1 MNERVSKEG
10 AMNAQVTAKEI
21 LNNLSPEARIL
32 AKRVLELERE
42 YLHVKNPTLLTNKI
56 IEAAKE
62 HAK

>member
-1 MNERVSKEG
+1 MSKER
-10 AMNAQVTAKEI
+10 AMNAQETAKEI
-21 LNNLSPEARIL
+21 LNKLSPEARIL

-42 YLHVKNPTLLTNKI
+42 YLHVKTPTLLTNKI

>member
-1 MNERVSKEG
+1 
-10 AMNAQVTAKEI
+10 MNAQETAKEI
-21 LNNLSPEARIL
+21 LNKLSPEARIL

-42 YLHVKNPTLLTNKI
+42 YLHVKTPTLLTNKI